1 MDLTSLCHY
10 NLYKPKKGVSKGVP
24 GPLGRRQSYCNKR
37 RKGRRFRIPG
47 CQSIRWG
54 RKKQNWQTLPLKTVL
69 DVDNCILVAPKNIR
83 PPSIVVSTK
92 NNNVIFHHL
101 FTYPYSETVISVTMR
116 FLKTVP
122 PSTGLLRDREIVVD
136 SEKYQLNAD
145 IDG

>member
-1 MDLTSLCHY
+1 M
-10 NLYKPKKGVSKGVP
+10 
-24 GPLGRRQSYCNKR
+24 
-37 RKGRRFRIPG
+37 
-47 CQSIRWG
+47 
-54 RKKQNWQTLPLKTVL
+54 
-69 DVDNCILVAPKNIR
+69 APKNIR